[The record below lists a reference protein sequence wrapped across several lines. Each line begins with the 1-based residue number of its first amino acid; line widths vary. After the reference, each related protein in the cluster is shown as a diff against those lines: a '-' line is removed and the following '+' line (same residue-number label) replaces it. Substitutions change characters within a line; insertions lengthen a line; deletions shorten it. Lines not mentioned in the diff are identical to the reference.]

1 MPRRF
6 PMLPTLLIAVG
17 LAPLAAQAP
26 AAPGPEVKFRGG
38 LWASAA
44 ASDTR
49 TADGSLFLRSLD
61 AGEGRFALDG
71 LQLGVDVALPEGWAF
86 RLTLLGGQ
94 DAKVL
99 AAAGGETGSLT
110 YPEAMLVWTGAKDV
124 VRIGRMYT
132 FMGMEFM
139 DHTQDVTV
147 SRGLLFTYA
156 IPFDQVGLAWRHTF
170 SPVWSTDAWLFN
182 GENRIEDNNRGKTAG
197 VGLNYNHGG
206 SQEKYVSLMA
216 YCGAEQA
223 GPGAEGR
230 KRTRACALLGWA
242 WGATSLLGEVE
253 WARERFPASALAG
266 ATADRDAT
274 WSGAGVILKHKFDD
288 RWSGFL
294 RLEELRD
301 DHGVVLSA
309 DPTVA
314 ANPQLAYAV
323 GADLRATS
331 ACLGGERRW
340 GATFSR
346 GEVRWDR
353 LNRGGVD
360 ESGKDFRAAW
370 SLTWSLGTSF

>member
-1 MPRRF
+1 MSPS
-6 PMLPTLLIAVG
+6 LPLLSSLLIVSLAV
-17 LAPLAAQAP
+17 PLAGQAP
-26 AAPGPEVKFRGG
+26 ATPGPEVKFRGG

-44 ASDTR
+44 ASDIR

-110 YPEAMLVWTGAKDV
+110 YPEAMLVWTGARDV

-139 DHTQDVTV
+139 DHTQDVTA

-170 SPVWSTDAWLFN
+170 SPTWSTDAWLFN

-216 YCGAEQA
+216 YHGAEQQ

-230 KRTRACALLGWA
+230 KRTRLSALVGWA
-242 WGATSLLGEVE
+242 WGATSLAGEVE
-253 WARERFPASALAG
+253 WARERFAASALAG
-266 ATADRDAT
+266 ATADRDAS
-274 WSGAGVILKHKFDD
+274 WSGAGVILKHKLDD
-288 RWSGFL
+288 RWAIFL
-294 RLEELRD
+294 RLEELQD

-309 DPTVA
+309 DTTLSTQ
-314 ANPQLAYAV
+314 PQRAYAV
-323 GADLRATS
+323 GADLRALS
-331 ACLGGERRW
+331 ACLGAERRW
-340 GATFSR
+340 GATFTR
-346 GEVRWDR
+346 GEARWDR
-353 LNRGGVD
+353 LNHRVPDEGG
-360 ESGKDFRAAW
+360 KAFQAAW